1 MLQLFPNDASRRP
14 GQRPEWRI
22 GYDDGDAEDL
32 DAEQV
37 HMVLGS
43 SGRGGADETA
53 PPLLQLPPPVGARQH
68 ASTAAMWPPAAG
80 CAAVSSVASNPRC
93 VHSTVH
99 SSSPRSLMDQV
110 FEEGDIVEV
119 ESTERGFEGSRAK
132 ATLLAALPGGH
143 WRVRYVDFKDAVGRH
158 PLLGEVHEKYL
169 RPPPPKPPP
178 GAAEW
183 VPGVG
188 APPRP
193 IRRAQPLGM
202 RHVILCS

>member
-1 MLQLFPNDASRRP
+1 
-14 GQRPEWRI
+14 
-22 GYDDGDAEDL
+22 
-32 DAEQV
+32 
-37 HMVLGS
+37 
-43 SGRGGADETA
+43 
-53 PPLLQLPPPVGARQH
+53 
-68 ASTAAMWPPAAG
+68 MWPPVAG
-80 CAAVSSVASNPRC
+80 RAAVSSVASSPRC

-143 WRVRYVDFKDAVGRH
+143 WRVRYVHFVDAVGRR

-188 APPRP
+188 APPRHP
-193 IRRAQPLGM
+193 QPTRTNLLARRLMKRAKACIWAIASGGGASAL
-202 RHVILCS
+202 